1 MGETVGLLG
10 SDGLFFYEVYFFE
23 KGDAWEAVE
32 VCEGESTQS

>member
-1 MGETVGLLG
+1 LDFLGLMV
-10 SDGLFFYEVYFFE
+10 SFFYEVYFFE